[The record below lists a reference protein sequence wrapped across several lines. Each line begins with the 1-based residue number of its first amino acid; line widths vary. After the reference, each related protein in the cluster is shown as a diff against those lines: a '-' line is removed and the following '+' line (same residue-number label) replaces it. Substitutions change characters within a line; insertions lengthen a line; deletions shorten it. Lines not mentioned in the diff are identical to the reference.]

1 MITGNTLIELGW
13 RPGPELGRAL
23 ARGRILLSEGN
34 SLKETLTILET
45 EYPKRPPQRQTML
58 SRPVTWSEAI
68 AAESSEDEENIDKIR
83 KKMDELMRTPV
94 IKKGAVMP
102 DACPAGMAQATIP
115 VGGVIVSEGIHP
127 GVHSADICCS
137 MSVTLFLSKKETGEL
152 LDALMQSTRF
162 GPGGRPQGDRVAHPV
177 LKEQVWSNRFLKD
190 FEHLAEIHMADQG
203 DGNHFAFI
211 GELELSSNEVELL
224 RRNGYGDLAGSLEA
238 VEMSCKALVTHH
250 GSRGLGARVYKRGMD
265 AAIKQTELSCAG
277 VPKAAAWLD
286 PSTPEGMEYWEALQY
301 VGRWTEANHRSI
313 HERFLSRSGVGFLAE
328 FGNEHNFVWKRDD
341 GYYHGKGATP
351 SWNDQKGRPLIGVIP
366 MNMGSSILLVLGSDN
381 DDFCSFAP
389 HGAGRNV
396 SRRQVTRRFEDEEG
410 RLLPGKVQAV
420 LEDTTKGLDIRW
432 FTGKPDISEAPI
444 AYKSPEQ
451 VRNQIEHFNLA
462 SIFGEIKPFGCIMA
476 GDPGEPFWMKKRREK
491 KLRHRKERK
500 AARRAIR
507 GGDWEELGDRTQ

>member
-1 MITGNTLIELGW
+1 
-13 RPGPELGRAL
+13 
-23 ARGRILLSEGN
+23 
-34 SLKETLTILET
+34 
-45 EYPKRPPQRQTML
+45 
-58 SRPVTWSEAI
+58 
-68 AAESSEDEENIDKIR
+68 
-83 KKMDELMRTPV
+83 
-94 IKKGAVMP
+94 
-102 DACPAGMAQATIP
+102 
-115 VGGVIVSEGIHP
+115 
-127 GVHSADICCS
+127 
-137 MSVTLFLSKKETGEL
+137 
-152 LDALMQSTRF
+152 
-162 GPGGRPQGDRVAHPV
+162 
-177 LKEQVWSNRFLKD
+177 
-190 FEHLAEIHMADQG
+190 
-203 DGNHFAFI
+203 
-211 GELELSSNEVELL
+211 
-224 RRNGYGDLAGSLEA
+224 
-238 VEMSCKALVTHH
+238 
-250 GSRGLGARVYKRGMD
+250 
-265 AAIKQTELSCAG
+265 
-277 VPKAAAWLD
+277 
-286 PSTPEGMEYWEALQY
+286 MEYWEALQY

-462 SIFGEIKPFGCIMA
+462 GFNSP
-476 GDPGEPFWMKKRREK
+476 
-491 KLRHRKERK
+491 KL
-500 AARRAIR
+500 ASA
-507 GGDWEELGDRTQ
+507 